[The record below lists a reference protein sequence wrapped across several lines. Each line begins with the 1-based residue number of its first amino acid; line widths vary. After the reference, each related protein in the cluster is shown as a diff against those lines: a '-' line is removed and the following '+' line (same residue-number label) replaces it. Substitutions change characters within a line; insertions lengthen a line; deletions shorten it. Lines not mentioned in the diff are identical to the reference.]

1 MPVHRPSALP
11 APHALSVTIHALLAA
26 GLLMGPAPAAA
37 RAAADASTGASAS
50 IAADASTAVEAGLDA
65 DAAEAGTTTDA
76 ASSPG
81 GAVEKLP
88 VVRVE
93 ADAKAFDVTTP
104 NTIVTL
110 DRAQIEVRN
119 NAFNAHDV
127 LRYVPSIAL
136 RNRYLGDRSSAI
148 ATRSAGANVSARSL
162 VFVDG
167 LPLSNLLGNSADFAP
182 RWGMVS
188 PDEIERVSVAYGPF
202 SAEFPGNSAGAV
214 IKIETRMPERFE
226 ASAKGVLSHQ
236 DFELYASDTR
246 HTSNLVELAVGNRH
260 GGLSWRLNYARS
272 DISAAP
278 QGFANRPLSTTPAS
292 PADIAVTGAVFDIGP
307 NGAPRAI
314 FGSASGLHE
323 KVMESARVKLQ
334 YELSPHLTATYQ
346 AGLFLDDDTTGV
358 ETYLRDAGGTPVWAG
373 NVNVGGFRYALPA
386 SLFRNNK
393 FDMEHLMQGLSLVG
407 DRGGDW
413 RWQVN
418 ASDYDYRKDRR
429 GRPGTA
435 FPAAG
440 LGGVG
445 TVVDDR
451 SGWRTLDAKASW
463 QPSGGRHRVTFGVQ
477 QARYALDAE
486 TRNTPDWLRAPGTTL
501 IDAFAG
507 TTETRALFVQDR
519 ITLRPGLE
527 LTLGARYESWRAF
540 DGRLS
545 NATRT
550 VAFAEREDDV
560 LSPKAA
566 LGYALTDEWTIR
578 AAAARAYR
586 FPTVSELFQ
595 GGLTSAGVLINNDPN
610 LKPESIGAQELS
622 VERQLSN
629 GVLRASVFR
638 DLVDDALFSQLN
650 VATLVT
656 NIQNIDRV
664 RTEGVELALDL
675 VDVGFRGIDVSG
687 SVTYADS
694 TIVANAN
701 NPASVGKRQPGVPDW
716 RAAVQG
722 TWRATDRLSLTLG
735 ARYSGKQFA
744 TLTNSEVRRDV
755 WGASSDYLIVDTR
768 VKFQM
773 TPRLGFA
780 LGVDNLTNGD
790 FYTAATNPHIFP
802 PRSVLAEVTARF

>member
-1 MPVHRPSALP
+1 MTTFRSP
-11 APHALSVTIHALLAA
+11 APPTPDTLSFAINALFVG
-26 GLLMGPAPAAA
+26 GLLLSSPAVAAT
-37 RAAADASTGASAS
+37 STK
-50 IAADASTAVEAGLDA
+50 TNT
-65 DAAEAGTTTDA
+65 AAEADVPA
-76 ASSPG
+76 ASPG
-81 GAVEKLP
+81 PDDPSREAVAQAGAGVNKLP
-88 VVRVE
+88 VVQVE
-93 ADAKAFDVTTP
+93 ADAKPFDLTTP

-110 DRAQIEVRN
+110 DRAQIEARS

-127 LRYVPSIAL
+127 LRYAPSLAV
-136 RNRYLGDRSSAI
+136 RNRYLGDRSSNL
-148 ATRSAGANVSARSL
+148 ATRSAGANVSARAL
-162 VFVDG
+162 VYVDG

-202 SAEFPGNSAGAV
+202 SAEFPGNSAGVV

-226 ASAKGVLSHQ
+226 ASAKSVVSHQ
-236 DFELYASDTR
+236 DFELYRSDTS

-260 GGLSWRLNYARS
+260 DRLSWRFHYARS
-272 DISAAP
+272 DISGAP
-278 QGFANRPLSTTPAS
+278 QGFANRPLSTTPAT
-292 PADIAVTGAVFDIGP
+292 PADIVVRGTVFDVGP
-307 NGAPRAI
+307 NGAQRAI

-323 KVMESARVKLQ
+323 KVMESARLKLQ
-334 YELSPHLTATYQ
+334 YEFSPSLLATYQ
-346 AGLFLDDDTTGV
+346 AGLFLDDDITGV
-358 ETYLRDAGGTPVWAG
+358 ETYLRDANGVPVFSG
-373 NVNVGGFRYALPA
+373 NVNVNGFRYALPA

-407 DRGGDW
+407 GDGGDW
-413 RWQVN
+413 NWQVN
-418 ASDYDYRKDRR
+418 ASDFDYRKDRR

-435 FPAAG
+435 FPAAR

-451 SGWRTLDAKASW
+451 SGWRTFDAKAAW
-463 QPSGGRHRVTFGVQ
+463 RPAGGRHRVSFGVQ
-477 QARYALDAE
+477 QARYDLDAE

-519 ITLRPGLE
+519 IALQPGLE
-527 LTLGARYESWRAF
+527 LTLGARYESWQAF

-550 VAFAEREDDV
+550 AIFAEREEEV

-566 LGYALTDEWTIR
+566 LSYAITDDWTIR
-578 AAAARAYR
+578 GAAARAYR

-595 GGLTSAGVLINNDPN
+595 GGLTSAGVLLNNDPN
-610 LKPESIGAQELS
+610 LKPERIEAQELS
-622 VERQLSN
+622 LERRVSN
-629 GVLRASVFR
+629 GVLRASLFR
-638 DLVDDALFSQLN
+638 DVVDDALFSQLN

-664 RTEGVELALDL
+664 RTHGLEVAVDL
-675 VDVGFRGIDVSG
+675 VDVGLRGLDIAG

-701 NPASVGKRQPGVPDW
+701 NPGSVGKRQPGVPDW

-744 TLTNSEVRRDV
+744 TLNNSEVRRDV
-755 WGASSDYLIVDTR
+755 WGASSEYLIVDTR
-768 VKFQM
+768 LKYQM
-773 TPRLGFA
+773 TPTLGFA
-780 LGVDNLTNGD
+780 LGVDNLTDGD

-802 PRSVLAEVTARF
+802 PRSVLAEVKARF